1 MADFAL
7 RRRTMVDT
15 QIRPSDVTKFPIIQA
30 MLEVPREAFVPG
42 EVREAAYMGEHLP
55 LDEGRVILD
64 PRVLSKML
72 DALEIEPEDVALD
85 LGCGLGYST
94 ALLAYMCEA
103 VVAVEEDAARVAE
116 AQTTLSE
123 RGFDNAAVLEGALAD
138 GAAKHGPYDII
149 LVQGGVETVP
159 QAITDQLKDGG
170 RIAAIFMDGA
180 LGTVQVGL
188 RRGDRLSWREAFN
201 AGAPLLDGFRKEPVF
216 QF

>member
-30 MLEVPREAFVPG
+30 MLEVPREAFVPEG
-42 EVREAAYMGEHLP
+42 RREAAYIGEHIA

-64 PRVLSKML
+64 PRVQAKML
-72 DALEIEPEDVALD
+72 DALEIEPQDVALD
-85 LGCGLGYST
+85 LGCGLGYSA
-94 ALLAYMCEA
+94 ALLAHMCEA
-103 VVAVEEDAARVAE
+103 VVAVEEDAARVTE

-123 RGFDNAAVLEGALAD
+123 RGFDNAAVLEGDLAE
-138 GAAKHGPYDII
+138 GAAKHGPYDVI
-149 LVQGGVETVP
+149 LVQGGVETIP
-159 QAITDQLKDGG
+159 KALTDQLKDGG

-180 LGTVQVGL
+180 LGTVRVGL
-188 RRGDRLSWREAFN
+188 RSGDRISWRDAFN
-201 AGAPLLDGFRKEPVF
+201 AGAPLLNGFRKAPAF